1 MNQQQFSISLLT
13 RRCSPKLIEFQDL
26 VNSFIRSQFCK
37 TFENFSI
44 SSQFVLWLNQRNIL
58 QKRALFY
65 GAPWIYGSIDQRYM
79 GLILKLSLL
88 FFVFPVQTQLDFYE
102 PWGTTHF
109 RCFIQYTIL
118 FLFWTQF
125 SILTKDHKSQ
135 VNVCNRSLFTF
146 AG

>member
-1 MNQQQFSISLLT
+1 
-13 RRCSPKLIEFQDL
+13 
-26 VNSFIRSQFCK
+26 
-37 TFENFSI
+37 
-44 SSQFVLWLNQRNIL
+44 
-58 QKRALFY
+58 
-65 GAPWIYGSIDQRYM
+65 M

-135 VNVCNRSLFTF
+135 VNVCNRSLFTLASWQKAIFEHFLVLFKRLKSYF
-146 AG
+146 AIRRGGKRFSQIEISATPKGIFGPVCLMEDARLKINNELVFYWNGKWRNFHYYHNT